1 MLKVSHCRMLR
12 HCPPRSLWQTLST
25 PPLRNQLPHQR
36 KHSCGVYYMY
46 LGTIVFFESSGKT
59 FTTRVWISR
68 LHVGSQLPPSRVNSS
83 EHTLPTNQRVKI
95 RSSTYKLA
103 IICSAT
109 GGITVLTP
117 IVFSKAH
124 STSFHNHATLTH
136 IRTPFR
142 SIVVPTDLFISITFI
157 VLNHSLAVYQTLLP
171 LTGNQ
176 LDITR
181 FRKFWSGWGDLDPA
195 AELGED
201 IWDYHPVC
209 WAIWV

>member
-1 MLKVSHCRMLR
+1 MLQ
-12 HCPPRSLWQTLST
+12 HCPPPVLCGKLYRPLPCVINSRTNANTHVGYIIRILERLFSSSLLEKH
-25 PPLRNQLPHQR
+25 LQL
-36 KHSCGVYYMY
+36 
-46 LGTIVFFESSGKT
+46 
-59 FTTRVWISR
+59 VWISR

-83 EHTLPTNQRVKI
+83 EHTLPTSQRVKI